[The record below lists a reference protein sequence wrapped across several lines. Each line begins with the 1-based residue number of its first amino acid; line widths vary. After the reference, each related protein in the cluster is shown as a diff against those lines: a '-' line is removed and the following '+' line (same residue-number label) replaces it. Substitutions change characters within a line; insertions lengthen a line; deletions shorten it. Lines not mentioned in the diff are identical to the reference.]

1 MSGTSMLTS
10 GVRRFGIAFLSKRIQ
25 KNTAKTAEAKH
36 PERSAPL
43 TAIEKKQS
51 DRKALNKWSRKQY
64 NTSGKYRA
72 THIPPPGL
80 GVEPDHLMFMFRK
93 GAKDSNPIFKKMSQ
107 KWGKWYY
114 DLKQAGREKGRTKKR
129 DIDEAREKLRLSGD
143 V

>member
-1 MSGTSMLTS
+1 MSGISILTQ
-10 GVRRFGIAFLSKRIQ
+10 GVRRFGTAFVSKRLQ
-25 KNTAKTAEAKH
+25 KNIDKTAEAKH
-36 PERSAPL
+36 PERSASL

-72 THIPPPGL
+72 THIPPPAL
-80 GVEPDHLMFMFRK
+80 GVEPDHLMYMFRK
-93 GAKDSNPIFKKMSQ
+93 GMKDPNPIFREMSKKF
-107 KWGKWYY
+107 GKRYF
-114 DLKQAGREKGRTKKR
+114 DFKQAGREKGKTKQR

>member
-1 MSGTSMLTS
+1 MLTS
-10 GVRRFGIAFLSKRIQ
+10 GVRRFGLSFITKRLQ
-25 KNTAKTAEAKH
+25 KETEQTAQKKH
-36 PERSAPL
+36 PERSTAI

-51 DRKALNKWSRKQY
+51 DMKALNKWSRKKY
-64 NTSGKYRA
+64 NTDGKYRA
-72 THIPPPGL
+72 THIPPPAL
-80 GVEPDHLMFMFRK
+80 GREPDHLMFLFRK
-93 GAKDSNPIFKKMSQ
+93 GARDSNPIFRKMSG

>member
-10 GVRRFGIAFLSKRIQ
+10 GVRRFGIAFLSKRMQ
-25 KNTAKTAEAKH
+25 KNTEKTAEAKH
-36 PERSAPL
+36 PKRSAPL

-80 GVEPDHLMFMFRK
+80 GVEPDHLMYMLRK
-93 GAKDSNPIFKKMSQ
+93 GAKDSNPIFRGMSK
-107 KWGKWYY
+107 KWGKRYY
-114 DLKQAGREKGRTKKR
+114 DFKQAGKEKGRTKKR
-129 DIDEAREKLRLSGD
+129 LLDEAREKLRLSGD

>member
-1 MSGTSMLTS
+1 MPSTILTT
-10 GVRRFGIAFLSKRIQ
+10 GVRRFGIAFLSKRLQ
-25 KNTAKTAEAKH
+25 KTTEKTAKVKH

-43 TAIEKKQS
+43 TVIEKKQS